1 MPPETCDAKRGDV
14 NIAYQVVG
22 DRGERELKSRA
33 AGACTRS
40 SRSDRRQAPF
50 PGGPDGK
57 AWQPLVSV

>member
-40 SRSDRRQAPF
+40 SRS
-50 PGGPDGK
+50 
-57 AWQPLVSV
+57 